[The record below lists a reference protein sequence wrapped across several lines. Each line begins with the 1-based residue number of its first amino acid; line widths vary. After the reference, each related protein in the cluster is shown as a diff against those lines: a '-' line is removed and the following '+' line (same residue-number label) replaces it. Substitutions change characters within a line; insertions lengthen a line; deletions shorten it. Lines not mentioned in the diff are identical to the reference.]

1 VRNALG
7 SLARRM
13 TRKLSSSSTKQ
24 PAKLEGLVEVRRE
37 AGSATH
43 RLHRDGRLAKFLK
56 GPA

>member
-13 TRKLSSSSTKQ
+13 TRKLSSSTKQ